1 MERIID
7 YKTEIEIQKKGYEI
21 LAKGLGV
28 IDFIRFIQQFERGY
42 GNYTEDRHR
51 WQDKYSVE
59 KIVKE
64 IKKGNF

>member
-51 WQDKYSVE
+51 WQDEYSVE